1 MSWRQMWSAG
11 CFAGIGFTMAIFIAN
26 LAFVEASFLESAK
39 LAILLA
45 SLISTFLGV
54 GLLLGCG
61 RALKNKDLL
70 EKEV

>member
-1 MSWRQMWSAG
+1 
-11 CFAGIGFTMAIFIAN
+11 MAIFIAN
-26 LAFVEASFLESAK
+26 LAFVEVSFLESAK

-61 RALKNKDLL
+61 RALKNEDLL